1 MTTKSN
7 QVSPSAEEFSRPP
20 VTRRTVLHRGAA
32 LGFVL
37 ASPPLLVSGAVANSH
52 NRGSNPLNI
61 PPLLTARPEDG
72 TDVFDLAL
80 RYGETEFFKGVKTRT
95 MGINQSYLGPTIRL
109 TAGNDVRLNVAN
121 NLSEDATVHWHGFHL
136 PAASDGGPH
145 QVIRPGT
152 TWSPEFK
159 VRQKAGTFWYHSHHM
174 GKTAEH
180 VWAGLAGMMIVD
192 DAEAAGLDLPSTY
205 GVDDIPIVLQDRAFD
220 EDGQMPYSPG
230 FRDVE
235 MGMKGDVP
243 LTNGTVGAFFDA
255 KAGLLRLRLLNGS
268 NSTFYAMHFADRRL
282 FLQIASDGG
291 LLERPFETDHVLL
304 APGERAE
311 VLVDLSDGETT
322 LLRAAPMNGRDAIK
336 VGEGLARTLRGAK
349 DPFNF
354 LEIRAAGRGSVSTV
368 PETLVRLPAVHAS
381 DAVRTRRF
389 VLDMGR
395 IKRFSINGTKM
406 EVERVN
412 EVVPVGQA
420 EIWEIVNKSWMAH
433 PFHVHDTQFRILDR
447 AGNPPH
453 PGEAGLKDTVVVFQ
467 NQTVR
472 ILVQFDEY
480 TDPAR
485 PYMYHCHNLEHEDAG
500 MMGQFTVV

>member
-1 MTTKSN
+1 MLAA
-7 QVSPSAEEFSRPP
+7 PSHLALRAE
-20 VTRRTVLHRGAA
+20 VNTHDQ
-32 LGFVL
+32 
-37 ASPPLLVSGAVANSH
+37 
-52 NRGSNPLNI
+52 GSNPLLI
-61 PPLLTARPEDG
+61 PPLLPARPEEG
-72 TDVFDLAL
+72 TDVFDLVL
-80 RYGETEFFKGVKTRT
+80 RHGETEFFKGVKTRT
-95 MGINQSYLGPTIRL
+95 IGINQSYLGPIVRL
-109 TAGNDVRLNVAN
+109 TAGNNVRLNVTN
-121 NLSEDATVHWHGFHL
+121 NLTEDATLHWHGFHL

-152 TWSPEFK
+152 TWSPEFR
-159 VRQKAGTFWYHSHHM
+159 VRQKAGTFWYHSHQM
-174 GKTAEH
+174 GKTAEQ

-192 DAEAAGLDLPSTY
+192 DPEVSGLGLPSNY
-205 GVDDIPIVLQDRAFD
+205 GVDDIPIVLQDRTFN
-220 EDGQMPYSPG
+220 EDGQMPYAPTW
-230 FRDVE
+230 RDVE
-235 MGMKGDVP
+235 MGMKGNVP
-243 LTNGTVGAFFDA
+243 LTNGTLGSFFDA
-255 KAGLLRLRLLNGS
+255 SAGLLRLRLLNGS
-268 NSTFYAMHFADRRL
+268 NSTFYAMHFADGRR

-291 LLERPFETDHVLL
+291 LLERPFETNQVLL
-304 APGERAE
+304 ASGERAE
-311 VLVDLSDGETT
+311 VLVDLSNGETA

-336 VGEGLARTLRGAK
+336 VDEVLARTLKGEN

-354 LEIRAAGRGSVSTV
+354 LEIRAAGRGSATTV
-368 PETLVRLPAVHAS
+368 PKTLARLPAVRAG

-395 IKRFSINGTKM
+395 IKRFSINGTEMDIK
-406 EVERVN
+406 RVN

-447 AGNPPH
+447 AGQPPH

-480 TDPAR
+480 TDPVL